1 MHATRA
7 RLPQKRTQSR
17 KSPAK
22 KPAAKKAAP
31 KPVEAV
37 ALAGVSVGAVA
48 LAGTV
53 SLAAHRALRPQR
65 SAPAAEIYA
74 LVEWIAPARESW
86 RRGELDVRRSACMPM
101 TAALQDDG
109 ALTLT
114 DLPGQGDA
122 LRLEPAA
129 LAALASGDVPTVRL
143 ALPGLRVTVT
153 ADDLLP
159 VLPAPRQPAQV
170 LAFRKRSLSR
180 S

>member
-31 KPVEAV
+31 KPRASV
-37 ALAGVSVGAVA
+37 AVGAVA

-86 RRGELDVRRSACMPM
+86 RRGELEVRRAACMPV
-101 TAALQDDG
+101 TATLQDDG
-109 ALTLT
+109 VLALS

-122 LRLEPAA
+122 LQLEPAA
-129 LAALASGDVPTVRL
+129 IAALISGAAPALRL
-143 ALPGLRVTVT
+143 AVPGMRVTVT
-153 ADDLLP
+153 AEDLQP
-159 VLPAPRQPAQV
+159 ALPAPRRPAQI
-170 LAFRKRSLSR
+170 LAFPKRSISR